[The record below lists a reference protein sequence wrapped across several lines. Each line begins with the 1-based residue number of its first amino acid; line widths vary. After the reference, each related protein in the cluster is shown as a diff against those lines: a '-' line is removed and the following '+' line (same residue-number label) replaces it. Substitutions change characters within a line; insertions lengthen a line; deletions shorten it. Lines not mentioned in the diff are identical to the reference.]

1 MPDYLFS
8 KELIF
13 IYFCTKQKE
22 KKVQLLRKPLKEPNL
37 LLRNVVEVVLTI
49 VL

>member
-1 MPDYLFS
+1 MPDDFFS

-13 IYFCTKQKE
+13 IYFCTKQK
-22 KKVQLLRKPLKEPNL
+22 KNVQLFRKPLKEPNL
-37 LLRNVVEVVLTI
+37 LLRNVVEVALTI